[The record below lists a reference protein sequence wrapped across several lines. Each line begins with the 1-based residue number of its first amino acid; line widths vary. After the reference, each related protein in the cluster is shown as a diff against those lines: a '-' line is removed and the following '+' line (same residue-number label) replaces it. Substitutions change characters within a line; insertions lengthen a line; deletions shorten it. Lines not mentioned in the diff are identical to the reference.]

1 MSKLDE
7 FPVLTRSVPL
17 RDIERAGGDGRT
29 VTAYAA
35 TFDDAYPV
43 SDFDGQYDE
52 VINRTAF
59 NRHLGQHGYG
69 AVKVLVNHGMTM
81 FSTPSERFGLPV
93 GTPLDVRPDGTGLL
107 TVTRYANTDLADE
120 VLQLID
126 DGAITAMSFR
136 GPIIRSAAP
145 KRVDGRRTIERLE
158 LGLIE
163 YGPVALMPANPN
175 ARIMAV
181 RSLMLADQLEELSD
195 EERAELLAALQAGT
209 PDVDP
214 PAVETDTP
222 DTAEPA
228 PVADP
233 SNLEPFILANANR
246 RRRDPVKDQT

>member
-1 MSKLDE
+1 MSKLDT
-7 FPVLTRSVPL
+7 FPVMTRSVPL
-17 RDIERAGGDGRT
+17 RDIERTGDGRT

-35 TFDDAYPV
+35 TFDEPYPV

-81 FSTPSERFGLPV
+81 FMTPSERFGLPV
-93 GTPLDVRPDGTGLL
+93 GTPLDVKPDGTGLL
-107 TVTRYANTDLADE
+107 TVTRYANTELADE

-136 GPIIRSAAP
+136 GPIIRSSPAQ
-145 KRVDGRRTIERLE
+145 RVGGRRTIERLE

-163 YGPVALMPANPN
+163 YGPVALQGANPN

-181 RSLMLADQLEELSD
+181 RSLMLSDQLDELTD
-195 EERAELLAALQAGT
+195 EERAELLAALQSGT
-209 PDVDP
+209 PLDS
-214 PAVETDTP
+214 PADETPDTL

-228 PVADP
+228 LVVDSSTP
-233 SNLEPFILANANR
+233 EPFILANANR
-246 RRRDPVKDQT
+246 RRRNPAKDQT